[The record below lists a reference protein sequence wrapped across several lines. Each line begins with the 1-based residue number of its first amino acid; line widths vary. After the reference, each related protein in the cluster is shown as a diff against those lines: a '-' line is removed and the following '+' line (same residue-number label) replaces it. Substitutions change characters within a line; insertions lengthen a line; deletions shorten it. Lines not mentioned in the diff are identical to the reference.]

1 MQSCTTL
8 FERRFEAGEYGIEL
22 VTERLAVVVVAAV
35 PLLHDPPDRA
45 GLGALPGAGRMRRDP
60 QHPHPLSHRALQES
74 PGVGGNRL
82 LGPRRAVHAGRKLCP
97 PTRMVVDRV
106 DVQVRLEPSRP
117 GDVPG
122 PPGGI
127 SSHEGH
133 PDLPRCE
140 IVADVPEP
148 SRIARETR
156 WLKSKECAGSE
167 RERSRCRRAARI
179 GKHGCRR
186 VTVVADHQ
194 RHPFRRRRQAR
205 ECWQGS
211 HPRQRRCGQAG
222 FAQIRVQIR
231 VGSHC
236 AHHLRSLCLYRP
248 APQSTNPC
256 RHETSA

>member
-1 MQSCTTL
+1 
-8 FERRFEAGEYGIEL
+8 
-22 VTERLAVVVVAAV
+22 
-35 PLLHDPPDRA
+35 
-45 GLGALPGAGRMRRDP
+45 MRRDP

-82 LGPRRAVHAGRKLCP
+82 LGPRRAVHIGRKLCS

-117 GDVPG
+117 GDVPV

-127 SSHEGH
+127 WSHEGH
-133 PDLPRCE
+133 SDLPRCE
-140 IVADVPEP
+140 IVADVSEP

-156 WLKSKECAGSE
+156 WLESKEGAGTE
-167 RERSRCRRAARI
+167 HERSRCRRAARI
-179 GKHGCRR
+179 GKHGGRR
-186 VTVVADHQ
+186 ITVAADHQ
-194 RHPFRRRRQAR
+194 RHPFRRRRQVR
-205 ECWQGS
+205 ERRQGS
-211 HPRQRRCGQAG
+211 YPRPRRCGQAG

-236 AHHLRSLCLYRP
+236 AYHRPSLCLYRP